1 MDRQDVSNQRLAGEL
16 VNFLFS
22 FWTSVQRPA
31 GMYADLKINSRASHV
46 LFMLKYHPCGRLTMS
61 RLAQELHMPNQQLT
75 KLVNSLEKRGLVE
88 RTHNEDNRRQVFVQ
102 NTEAGNSLYNS
113 LIEDAVEHIIPE
125 MEVFTPG
132 ERAELSAC
140 IETFD
145 RLLGKIRYQQ
155 WEED

>member
-1 MDRQDVSNQRLAGEL
+1 MDCPTVTNQRLAGEL

-22 FWTSVQRPA
+22 FWTSVQRPV

-61 RLAQELHMPNQQLT
+61 QLAQVLHMPNQQLT
-75 KLVNSLEKRGLVE
+75 KLVNSLEERGLVE
-88 RTHNEDNRRQVFVQ
+88 RAHNEANRRQVFVQ
-102 NTEAGNSLYNS
+102 NTAAGNALYDSLV
-113 LIEDAVEHIIPE
+113 EDAVEHIVPE

-132 ERAELSAC
+132 ERDELCHC

-145 RLLGKIRYQQ
+145 RLLDKIRYRQ
-155 WEED
+155 WEE